1 MAEATDAGDHH
12 PVARL
17 GVCDLEALVDRDSG
31 AQHRSNLDKID
42 ICREMADVGRIG
54 DDVVRESAID

>member
-1 MAEATDAGDHH
+1 MPEITTQLPGLVSVTLR
-12 PVARL
+12 P
-17 GVCDLEALVDRDSG
+17 LVDRDAS

-42 ICREMADVGRIG
+42 ICREMADVSRIG